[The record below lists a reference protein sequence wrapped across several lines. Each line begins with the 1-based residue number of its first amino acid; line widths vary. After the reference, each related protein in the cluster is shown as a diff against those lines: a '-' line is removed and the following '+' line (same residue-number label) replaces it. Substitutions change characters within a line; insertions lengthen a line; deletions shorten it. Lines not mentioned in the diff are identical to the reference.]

1 MQTLFSDTPINQDK
15 LLIVCAHVCSLGVS
29 ANGDFLR
36 DNFYILSIFSLSLF
50 FFFGGGG
57 GGGWGGVKWKPLDHL
72 NN

>member
-36 DNFYILSIFSLSLF
+36 DNFYILSIFSLSLS

-57 GGGWGGVKWKPLDHL
+57 VL
-72 NN
+72 NGNLWIILTVSYL

>member
-50 FFFGGGG
+50 FLGGGG
-57 GGGWGGVKWKPLDHL
+57 VGVL
-72 NN
+72 NGNLWIILTISYL

>member
-50 FFFGGGG
+50 FFLGG

>member
-36 DNFYILSIFSLSLF
+36 DNFYILSIFSLSLSL
-50 FFFGGGG
+50 FGGGG
-57 GGGWGGVKWKPLDHL
+57 GVL
-72 NN
+72 NGNLWIILTISYL